1 MHTCAH
7 ACHGLP
13 LVRDTSC
20 DVDRKPAT
28 PTTERRLSFFPSPVP
43 LLPLSATFSLVKH
56 QRIRYQVTYQMKII
70 VTAMFA
76 VTLLGQQLNTQK
88 WVSLFFLMAGVVL
101 VQLPAGAVEGELKVL
116 TSCDLS

>member
-1 MHTCAH
+1 
-7 ACHGLP
+7 
-13 LVRDTSC
+13 
-20 DVDRKPAT
+20 
-28 PTTERRLSFFPSPVP
+28 
-43 LLPLSATFSLVKH
+43 
-56 QRIRYQVTYQMKII
+56 MKII